1 MDFFKVRYVFWCL
14 GMLGMAILYAL
25 RGNLSIAIVA
35 MVNHTAI
42 SQHNLSAEF
51 TSSARE
57 EPCDWVDEE
66 MQDAEDGEL
75 NWDSTYQAFIL
86 SGFFYG
92 YLVGQ
97 VPGGILTERFHGK
110 LVFGLGILVTA
121 ILTIVSPFTLWVS
134 GELFFVTRLLEG
146 LAEVRLVLST
156 GWVCCQRRQS
166 SLVWLTGE
174 WGGRER
180 NDAGIAI
187 HDHEV
192 GTTQRKK
199 QILRNV
205 FSPLREPL
213 MSSFC
218 QLGTFL
224 GNILCKPL
232 SGFLCSKDG
241 AGEWALVFYVFG
253 AVGVLWYLL
262 WYCFVYDSPKEHPRI
277 TKEEQ
282 RYIETSLGN
291 MEQKEKLPIPWKAL
305 ATCPGL
311 WACYLMYF
319 GTGWN
324 LYTLF
329 LGLPTYL
336 DVILRYKILN
346 VSGNNSFCRHSEQ
359 PRGQICQEYLKVGC
373 PSCDCDWTLAATA
386 ATDRKNTGHHCR
398 CGSSRKP
405 CSRHHR
411 LMSQTKLKLRTHKD
425 CDSSHSRRE
434 EEKVIIVCLIQ
445 NALISTTPYVGACVS
460 SFILSAS
467 FDMMLSRGVISRLTG
482 FKIINAIGGI
492 GPACAMLGISLAGCD
507 RTWITLLFAFNGI
520 CMGANYIAVSTNLIA
535 LAPNYA
541 GITYGVTNAI
551 SNLSSILA
559 PWAIGYITQNR
570 TYLVLLM
577 KRRTKRADCKN
588 SEYNNTNSTSGD
600 KRPSKVDFTVVTS
613 VHPEKLINVR
623 KNRPC
628 SWKLSHGSSPDSDSH
643 HSGNISPSGSVLSS
657 LVPNMYLDDL
667 SREDEVFIPQREGSA
682 RHGRRAGTIEGSR
695 SAGNSPRKTMQS
707 NTVHKPLD
715 FGPTGKLA
723 SAGRRNKRD
732 GYDLLEESWSSLSFF
747 ERKHK
752 GRLNEISPSPESV
765 EDIVPVIQVADI
777 SKNHPSQ
784 SKKEDVDF
792 IIPELPSG
800 QRLDINIR
808 STWGDRHYLGLNG
821 IEVFSR
827 TGEQVPVSKVWA
839 DPADI
844 NILPEYSKDPRL
856 VGNLLDGVN
865 RTHDDMHLWLAPFTP
880 GSDHYV
886 HIIFQHTVSVAMV
899 RIWNY
904 NKSRIHSFRGAR
916 DVEISLD
923 DVVVFRG
930 EIARAC
936 GGILGGTE
944 AFGDD
949 ERPFTTAGVSNAVCS
964 STEVLNDSNRLLT
977 GQKLEI
983 SLMANWGHPSVIGL
997 AGLEILGDG
1006 GKVILVKPHYL
1017 QCSSRS
1023 PDIYRL
1029 LDGDNVTTDE
1039 NHMWNAPFASGD
1051 IVVLTITFPV
1061 VVHFSGVRLWNY
1073 NSSSELSYCGVKHM
1087 KLHLDDELV
1096 SPGPDGMVTVRRAP
1110 GNCHFNFGQDV
1121 MLANSPGA
1129 VEEHL
1134 LQVSPRG
1141 SGEGDEAFVDEEEYE
1156 PPNMPQGFVFQ
1167 VLILSTW
1174 GDPYYVGLNGLEL
1187 YDDDGDRI
1195 RLTENNIGAYPDS
1208 VNILEGVSDDV
1219 RTPEKLVDGVNDTL
1233 DGRHMWLAPILP
1245 SQILVDDL
1253 LVYNGVLDKVSIT
1266 LNSSTTN
1273 LPSTKVPHRT
1283 VLFTRDKELLQQEHS
1298 NQVRHSSYGHDV
1310 HLLNNSQRVTSGGSY
1325 LSADQSLRPL
1335 TSLVPPTR
1343 SKRTDGFMPATDPCH
1358 RWIAGKPLP
1367 PPPWPDF
1374 HQREELA
1381 PPSVSTGLTCQDV
1394 TTKPRNRSY
1403 SKRALI

>member
-1 MDFFKVRYVFWCL
+1 
-14 GMLGMAILYAL
+14 
-25 RGNLSIAIVA
+25 
-35 MVNHTAI
+35 
-42 SQHNLSAEF
+42 
-51 TSSARE
+51 
-57 EPCDWVDEE
+57 
-66 MQDAEDGEL
+66 
-75 NWDSTYQAFIL
+75 
-86 SGFFYG
+86 
-92 YLVGQ
+92 
-97 VPGGILTERFHGK
+97 
-110 LVFGLGILVTA
+110 
-121 ILTIVSPFTLWVS
+121 
-134 GELFFVTRLLEG
+134 
-146 LAEVRLVLST
+146 
-156 GWVCCQRRQS
+156 
-166 SLVWLTGE
+166 
-174 WGGRER
+174 
-180 NDAGIAI
+180 
-187 HDHEV
+187 
-192 GTTQRKK
+192 
-199 QILRNV
+199 
-205 FSPLREPL
+205 
-213 MSSFC
+213 
-218 QLGTFL
+218 
-224 GNILCKPL
+224 
-232 SGFLCSKDG
+232 
-241 AGEWALVFYVFG
+241 
-253 AVGVLWYLL
+253 
-262 WYCFVYDSPKEHPRI
+262 
-277 TKEEQ
+277 
-282 RYIETSLGN
+282 
-291 MEQKEKLPIPWKAL
+291 
-305 ATCPGL
+305 
-311 WACYLMYF
+311 
-319 GTGWN
+319 
-324 LYTLF
+324 
-329 LGLPTYL
+329 
-336 DVILRYKILN
+336 
-346 VSGNNSFCRHSEQ
+346 
-359 PRGQICQEYLKVGC
+359 
-373 PSCDCDWTLAATA
+373 
-386 ATDRKNTGHHCR
+386 
-398 CGSSRKP
+398 
-405 CSRHHR
+405 
-411 LMSQTKLKLRTHKD
+411 MSQTKLKLRTHED
-425 CDSSHSRRE
+425 CDSSRSRSG
-434 EEKVIIVCLIQ
+434 EEKVIILCLIQ

-467 FDMMLSRGVISRLTG
+467 FDMMLSRGVISKLTG

-577 KRRTKRADCKN
+577 KRRTKRADCKE
-588 SEYNNTNSTSGD
+588 SEYNNTNSMSDHSDGAILSEWSQTML
-600 KRPSKVDFTVVTS
+600 DFCESTWIQEASQNGGGTRNGES
-613 VHPEKLINVR
+613 NVR

-667 SREDEVFIPQREGSA
+667 SREDEVFIPQRGGSA

-695 SAGNSPRKTMQS
+695 SAGNSPRKTVQS
-707 NTVHKPLD
+707 NTIHKPLD

-723 SAGRRNKRD
+723 SAGRRNKRET
-732 GYDLLEESWSSLSFF
+732 YDLLEESWSSLSFF

-784 SKKEDVDF
+784 VKKEDVDF

-827 TGEQVPVSKVWA
+827 TGEQVPVSK
-839 DPADI
+839 
-844 NILPEYSKDPRL
+844 
-856 VGNLLDGVN
+856 
-865 RTHDDMHLWLAPFTP
+865 
-880 GSDHYV
+880 
-886 HIIFQHTVSVAMV
+886 
-899 RIWNY
+899 NY

-949 ERPFTTAGVSNAVCS
+949 ERPFTTAGVSKAVCS
-964 STEVLNDSNRLLT
+964 STELLNDSNRLLA

-1006 GKVILVKPHYL
+1006 GKVILVEPHYL

-1096 SPGPDGMVTVRRAP
+1096 SPGPDGTVTARRAP

-1121 MLANSPGA
+1121 MLAKSPGA

-1134 LQVSPRG
+1134 PQVSPRG

-1273 LPSTKVPHRT
+1273 LPSMKVPHRT

-1310 HLLNNSQRVTSGGSY
+1310 RLLNNSQRVTSGGSY

-1335 TSLVPPTR
+1335 TSLVPPTHVIQGSPPEGTLPGLPGEEHPAGR
-1343 SKRTDGFMPATDPCH
+1343 CGSPLVPSKLGQ
-1358 RWIAGKPLP
+1358 LP
-1367 PPPWPDF
+1367 RGQEF
-1374 HQREELA
+1374 ISNQ
-1381 PPSVSTGLTCQDV
+1381 
-1394 TTKPRNRSY
+1394 
-1403 SKRALI
+1403 

>member
-1 MDFFKVRYVFWCL
+1 MKK
-14 GMLGMAILYAL
+14 
-25 RGNLSIAIVA
+25 
-35 MVNHTAI
+35 
-42 SQHNLSAEF
+42 LSADIEDD
-51 TSSARE
+51 TNISSE
-57 EPCDWVDEE
+57 E
-66 MQDAEDGEL
+66 
-75 NWDSTYQAFIL
+75 SIL
-86 SGFFYG
+86 
-92 YLVGQ
+92 Q
-97 VPGGILTERFHGK
+97 GK
-110 LVFGLGILVTA
+110 L
-121 ILTIVSPFTLWVS
+121 PKW
-134 GELFFVTRLLEG
+134 LED
-146 LAEVRLVLST
+146 LS
-156 GWVCCQRRQS
+156 
-166 SLVWLTGE
+166 
-174 WGGRER
+174 
-180 NDAGIAI
+180 D
-187 HDHEV
+187 
-192 GTTQRKK
+192 
-199 QILRNV
+199 
-205 FSPLREPL
+205 
-213 MSSFC
+213 
-218 QLGTFL
+218 
-224 GNILCKPL
+224 
-232 SGFLCSKDG
+232 
-241 AGEWALVFYVFG
+241 
-253 AVGVLWYLL
+253 
-262 WYCFVYDSPKEHPRI
+262 
-277 TKEEQ
+277 
-282 RYIETSLGN
+282 
-291 MEQKEKLPIPWKAL
+291 
-305 ATCPGL
+305 
-311 WACYLMYF
+311 
-319 GTGWN
+319 
-324 LYTLF
+324 
-329 LGLPTYL
+329 
-336 DVILRYKILN
+336 
-346 VSGNNSFCRHSEQ
+346 
-359 PRGQICQEYLKVGC
+359 
-373 PSCDCDWTLAATA
+373 
-386 ATDRKNTGHHCR
+386 
-398 CGSSRKP
+398 
-405 CSRHHR
+405 
-411 LMSQTKLKLRTHKD
+411 
-425 CDSSHSRRE
+425 
-434 EEKVIIVCLIQ
+434 
-445 NALISTTPYVGACVS
+445 
-460 SFILSAS
+460 
-467 FDMMLSRGVISRLTG
+467 
-482 FKIINAIGGI
+482 
-492 GPACAMLGISLAGCD
+492 
-507 RTWITLLFAFNGI
+507 
-520 CMGANYIAVSTNLIA
+520 
-535 LAPNYA
+535 
-541 GITYGVTNAI
+541 
-551 SNLSSILA
+551 
-559 PWAIGYITQNR
+559 
-570 TYLVLLM
+570 
-577 KRRTKRADCKN
+577 
-588 SEYNNTNSTSGD
+588 
-600 KRPSKVDFTVVTS
+600 
-613 VHPEKLINVR
+613 NVR
-623 KNRPC
+623 KNRPG
-628 SWKLSHGSSPDSDSH
+628 SWKLSHASSPDSDSH
-643 HSGNISPSGSVLSS
+643 HSGNLSPSGSVISA

-707 NTVHKPLD
+707 NIVHKPLD
-715 FGPTGKLA
+715 FGLTGKPA
-723 SAGRRNKRD
+723 SAGRQNKRD
-732 GYDLLEESWSSLSFF
+732 GYDLNLEESWSSLSFF

-752 GRLNEISPSPESV
+752 GRLNEISPSPESI

-784 SKKEDVDF
+784 SRKEDADF

-827 TGEQVPVSKVWA
+827 TGEQVPVSKIWA

-856 VGNLLDGVN
+856 VGNLMDGVN

-916 DVEISLD
+916 DVEILLD

-944 AFGDD
+944 AFGDTILFTTDDAILELISQFDDSFGSVKDELKFNPDNQVDRPITAYNGD
-949 ERPFTTAGVSNAVCS
+949 ERPFTTAGVSKAVCS
-964 STEVLNDSNRLLT
+964 STEVQNNSNQLLT

-983 SLMANWGHPSVIGL
+983 SLMANWGHPSLIGL

-1006 GKVILVKPHYL
+1006 GKVILVEPHYL

-1096 SPGPDGMVTVRRAP
+1096 SPGPDGMVTARRAP

-1121 MLANSPGA
+1121 MLANSPGG

-1253 LVYNGVLDKVSIT
+1253 LVYNGVLDKVSNT
-1266 LNSSTTN
+1266 LNSSITN
-1273 LPSTKVPHRT
+1273 LPSMKVPHRT

-1343 SKRTDGFMPATDPCH
+1343 SKSLLN
-1358 RWIAGKPLP
+1358 I
-1367 PPPWPDF
+1367 
-1374 HQREELA
+1374 
-1381 PPSVSTGLTCQDV
+1381 
-1394 TTKPRNRSY
+1394 
-1403 SKRALI
+1403 

>member
-1 MDFFKVRYVFWCL
+1 
-14 GMLGMAILYAL
+14 MLLL
-25 RGNLSIAIVA
+25 L
-35 MVNHTAI
+35 
-42 SQHNLSAEF
+42 QHCSC
-51 TSSARE
+51 SS
-57 EPCDWVDEE
+57 
-66 MQDAEDGEL
+66 
-75 NWDSTYQAFIL
+75 N
-86 SGFFYG
+86 
-92 YLVGQ
+92 
-97 VPGGILTERFHGK
+97 
-110 LVFGLGILVTA
+110 
-121 ILTIVSPFTLWVS
+121 
-134 GELFFVTRLLEG
+134 
-146 LAEVRLVLST
+146 
-156 GWVCCQRRQS
+156 
-166 SLVWLTGE
+166 
-174 WGGRER
+174 
-180 NDAGIAI
+180 
-187 HDHEV
+187 
-192 GTTQRKK
+192 RK
-199 QILRNV
+199 R
-205 FSPLREPL
+205 
-213 MSSFC
+213 
-218 QLGTFL
+218 
-224 GNILCKPL
+224 
-232 SGFLCSKDG
+232 
-241 AGEWALVFYVFG
+241 
-253 AVGVLWYLL
+253 
-262 WYCFVYDSPKEHPRI
+262 
-277 TKEEQ
+277 
-282 RYIETSLGN
+282 
-291 MEQKEKLPIPWKAL
+291 
-305 ATCPGL
+305 
-311 WACYLMYF
+311 
-319 GTGWN
+319 
-324 LYTLF
+324 
-329 LGLPTYL
+329 
-336 DVILRYKILN
+336 
-346 VSGNNSFCRHSEQ
+346 
-359 PRGQICQEYLKVGC
+359 
-373 PSCDCDWTLAATA
+373 
-386 ATDRKNTGHHCR
+386 
-398 CGSSRKP
+398 
-405 CSRHHR
+405 CSRQHR
-411 LMSQTKLKLRTHKD
+411 LMSQTKLKLRTHEG
-425 CDSSHSRRE
+425 CDSSRSRRFSQPLIGRVVVALQYSISLPMCKLESSAWHFHIPPPDGKPGE

-541 GITYGVTNAI
+541 GITYGVTNAV
-551 SNLSSILA
+551 SNLSSILT

-577 KRRTKRADCKN
+577 KRRTKRVDCKK
-588 SEYNNTNSTSGD
+588 SEYNNTNSTSATVTLYEHTLREHTLMLTRSLLESCKHLIQDHSDGVILSEWSQTMLNYFESTLILEE
-600 KRPSKVDFTVVTS
+600 SKNGGGARNGES
-613 VHPEKLINVR
+613 NVR

-628 SWKLSHGSSPDSDSH
+628 SWKLSHGSSPDSDCH

-667 SREDEVFIPQREGSA
+667 SREDEVFIPQRGGSA

-827 TGEQVPVSKVWA
+827 TGEQVPVSKIWA

-944 AFGDD
+944 AFGDTILFTTDDAILELISQFDDSFGSIKDELNFNPDNQVDRPITAYNGD
-949 ERPFTTAGVSNAVCS
+949 ERPFTTAGVSKAVCS

-983 SLMANWGHPSVIGL
+983 SLMANWGHPSVIGCTPMYSSPMASLVLTDSSQLIAEGFEKLPDQIMYPYTEPNDLQKHVFSSCL

-1006 GKVILVKPHYL
+1006 GKVILVEPHYL

-1245 SQILVDDL
+1245 SQLNRVYIVFDYPVTVSMIKLWNYAKTPNRGVKEFGILVDDL

-1343 SKRTDGFMPATDPCH
+1343 SKSLH
-1358 RWIAGKPLP
+1358 NI
-1367 PPPWPDF
+1367 
-1374 HQREELA
+1374 
-1381 PPSVSTGLTCQDV
+1381 
-1394 TTKPRNRSY
+1394 
-1403 SKRALI
+1403 